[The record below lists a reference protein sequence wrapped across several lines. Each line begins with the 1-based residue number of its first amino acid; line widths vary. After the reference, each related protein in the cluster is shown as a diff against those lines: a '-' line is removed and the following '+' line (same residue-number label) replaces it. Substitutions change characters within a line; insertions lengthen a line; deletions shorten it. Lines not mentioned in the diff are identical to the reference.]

1 MDNTKEAFRVPQHVC
16 ERQSLE
22 AMGLWIA
29 MAEIKIQRDLNKHD
43 MELENC
49 MFRQRKKG
57 ETELKK
63 QKQNRPIT
71 EYTSGPKQW
80 DRGRHINNHTMDGNP

>member
-1 MDNTKEAFRVPQHVC
+1 MSDDTKEAFRVPQHVR
-16 ERQSLE
+16 EQQSLE

-43 MELENC
+43 MELDNQ
-49 MFRQRKKG
+49 MFKQRKKG
-57 ETELKK
+57 QLELRK

-80 DRGRHINNHTMDGNP
+80 DRGKKTLIKI